1 MQIITT
7 LTWLTFHEARRRRM
21 VVAALLLGGLFVGL
35 YWLGLRAI
43 VNEMNNDDVSF
54 LVRQGAYNFLV
65 VAALYVVHF
74 LTVML
79 SIFASV
85 DAISGEIA
93 THTIHTIA
101 TRPIRRWQIVLG
113 KWLGYVLMVTLY
125 LVLLCG
131 SIFAV
136 SWFAAGYL
144 PPNPIAAVGLLIL
157 EAIVLLS
164 LSLLLG
170 TQFSTLTNG
179 VVLFMLYGLAF
190 VGAWVEQIGAFLQ
203 SSAAIRIGII
213 TSLLMPVESL
223 WRRAAYL
230 MQPPLANAMP
240 NPFSSASLPST
251 AMVIYAGGYA
261 LLALL
266 LALRVFGRRDL

>member
-43 VNEMNNDDVSF
+43 VNEMNNDNVSF

-136 SWFAAGYL
+136 SWLTAGYL
-144 PPNPIAAVGLLIL
+144 PPNPIAAVSLLIL

-213 TSLLMPVESL
+213 SSLLMPVESL

>member
-43 VNEMNNDDVSF
+43 VNEMNNDNVSF

-136 SWFAAGYL
+136 SWLAAGYL

-213 TSLLMPVESL
+213 SSLLMPVESL